1 MQPGRSSTARQVMS
15 FFIIKKQCG
24 ESGRRARGKLAV
36 GRLMA

>member
-1 MQPGRSSTARQVMS
+1 MS